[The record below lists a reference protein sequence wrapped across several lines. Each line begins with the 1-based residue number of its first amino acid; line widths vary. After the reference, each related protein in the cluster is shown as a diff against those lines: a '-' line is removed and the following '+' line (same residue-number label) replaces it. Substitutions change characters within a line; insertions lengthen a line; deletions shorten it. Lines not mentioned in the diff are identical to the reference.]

1 LKNHHLANRIF
12 NNTIALT
19 IASAGQLIGNIILFF
34 YLSRLLQAEGLGIYS
49 TVIAVFHTVILGCA
63 VVNPYI
69 PRELSKDLSQTNRY
83 FIHGGLVSAA
93 IALLLTIGLN
103 LLVPFLGYLPQ
114 TQTGLFIISLAIFPE
129 AMNVVIFTMF
139 ISHQKAKFISISSI
153 IVILGRIL
161 VSLFALY
168 LGFGVTSLIVIYAAF
183 SYLAL
188 VINFIFLLRYI
199 FTPHW
204 EFHLPFFKNMLR
216 ELKYF
221 AGTTGL
227 NMLFSQSE
235 VIILSLIQGETQV
248 GFYSAALKL
257 VTVWAMV
264 PTSYATAIFPVLSS
278 TFQESRAKDVDLQNR
293 SLKYLLALAFP
304 LAVGI
309 CLTAS
314 LVIPLFYG
322 PGFEG
327 SIRTLQILAWYLPI
341 AFCNMILYRML
352 YVRGEQHIVFRVQFI
367 SEIIQVISALV
378 LIFFYD
384 WNGAAFALILGNFSY
399 SVMSIFYI
407 KRDKSS
413 LPLFQISWRFILAS
427 VIMGGFIF
435 LCKPLINLV
444 FLIIGS
450 VIIYFF
456 LVWVLHAFSA
466 DDVSLFKRVISV
478 SKITPSAQPEPAVF
492 DLKK

>member
-1 LKNHHLANRIF
+1 MKNLHVAGRIF

-19 IASAGQLIGNIILFF
+19 IASAGQLVGNIILFF
-34 YLSRLLQAEGLGIYS
+34 YLSRLMQAEGLGIYS
-49 TVIAVFHTVILGCA
+49 TVIAIFHTVILGCA

-83 FIHGGLVSAA
+83 FIHGGLISAA

-103 LLVPFLGYLPQ
+103 LIVPFLGYLPQ
-114 TQTGLFIISLAIFPE
+114 TQVGLFIISLAIFPE

-139 ISHQKAKFISISSI
+139 ISHQKAKFISITSV

-161 VSLFALY
+161 VSLLALY

-188 VINFIFLLRYI
+188 VFNFVFLTRFIFAPR
-199 FTPHW
+199 W
-204 EFHLPFFKNMLR
+204 EFQLPFFKKMIR

-221 AGTTGL
+221 AGTTTL

-235 VIILSLIQGETQV
+235 VIILSLIGGETQV

-278 TFQESRAKDVDLQNR
+278 TFQESRSKAIDLQNR

-327 SIRTLQILAWYLPI
+327 SIPTLQILAWYLPI

-352 YVRGEQHIVFRVQFI
+352 YVRGEQHVVFRVQFV
-367 SEIIQVISALV
+367 SEIIQVISAVV
-378 LIFFYD
+378 LIFYYD
-384 WNGAAFALILGNFSY
+384 WNGAALALILGNLSY
-399 SVMSIFYI
+399 LVMSIFFI
-407 KRDKSS
+407 KRDKSP
-413 LPLFQISWRFILAS
+413 LPLFKISWRFILAS
-427 VIMGGFIF
+427 TIMGCFI
-435 LCKPLINLV
+435 LVCKPLINLV
-444 FLIIGS
+444 LLILGS
-450 VIIYFF
+450 VVIYFF
-456 LVWVLHAFSA
+456 LVWVLHAFSSA
-466 DDVSLFKRVISV
+466 DLLLFKRLVMFPKVASSV
-478 SKITPSAQPEPAVF
+478 QPEPAVI
-492 DLKK
+492 DLKE